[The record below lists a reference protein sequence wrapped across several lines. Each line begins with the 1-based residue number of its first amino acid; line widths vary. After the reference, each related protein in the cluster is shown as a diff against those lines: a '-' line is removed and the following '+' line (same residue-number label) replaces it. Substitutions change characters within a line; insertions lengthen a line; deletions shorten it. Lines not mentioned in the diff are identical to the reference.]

1 MDCKCAQHAIMPYIE
16 QRLSDAELEEF
27 LEHVSGCETCTE
39 ELEVYFTIYY
49 ALAKL
54 DQNDSVSF
62 DIKQL
67 LKDSIEKSEE
77 HLQYISAKKFVERVI
92 LVIVGIVVGILLLTG
107 IDAISNG
114 GIKETKIYH
123 MLGLDVETENLD
135 DPSTIFLKVD
145 ESIELETNRRNQ
157 VIVREPETEAF
168 QVDVPPPIPEP
179 TEK

>member
-27 LEHVSGCETCTE
+27 LEHVSECETCSE

-54 DQNDSVSF
+54 DQDDSVSF

-92 LVIVGIVVGILLLTG
+92 LVIIGIVAGILLLTG

-123 MLGLDVETENLD
+123 MLGLDVETENLE

-157 VIVREPETEAF
+157 VIVREPETEVF

>member
-1 MDCKCAQHAIMPYIE
+1 MDCKRAQHAIMPYIE

-27 LEHVSGCETCTE
+27 LEHVSQCETCRE

-54 DQNDSVSF
+54 DQDDSVSF
-62 DIKQL
+62 DIKQV

-77 HLQYISAKKFVERVI
+77 HLQYVSSKKFVERVL
-92 LVIVGIVVGILLLTG
+92 LVIFGIVIGIFLITG
-107 IDAISNG
+107 IDAVSNG

-135 DPSTIFLKVD
+135 DSSVIFQQVD
-145 ESIELETNRRNQ
+145 ESIEMETNRRNQ
-157 VIVREPETEAF
+157 VIIREPETEAMREE
-168 QVDVPPPIPEP
+168 VPPPLPDP